1 MSKIKESELKNFVK
15 QFESKNVIEIE
26 FNENLEGKIKVEEAT
41 IKFDYKNGFLIIEG
55 KMFFLK
61 INSAL
66 VNRYEENNDELKIEL
81 DGLNINIR

>member
-55 KMFFLK
+55 KMLNRRPSIEELKKFVNSLK
-61 INSAL
+61 ISAA
-66 VNRYEENNDELKIEL
+66 YSSAS
-81 DGLNINIR
+81 